1 MFGVCLSHCGPRIF
15 GVRIWCDWRK
25 ILVLQLVVPK
35 VNIFVK
41 KGTSLIVVYFICIV
55 YFGFVCFFCQYVVGE
70 AMLDKYETSV
80 TVTDTIFFCKQ
91 KVCKFFFIGD
101 SRRLY
106 LFIHLS

>member
-55 YFGFVCFFCQYVVGE
+55 YFGFVCFFCQYVVGC
-70 AMLDKYETSV
+70 T
-80 TVTDTIFFCKQ
+80 
-91 KVCKFFFIGD
+91 
-101 SRRLY
+101 
-106 LFIHLS
+106 

>member
-55 YFGFVCFFCQYVVGE
+55 YFGFV
-70 AMLDKYETSV
+70 
-80 TVTDTIFFCKQ
+80 
-91 KVCKFFFIGD
+91 FFFVSMWWGAHD
-101 SRRLY
+101 AFFMD
-106 LFIHLS
+106 FID